1 MVQRKYG
8 VGFVL
13 ALYPLYVEVCVF
25 QPFLAFNPLKWDFF
39 KKVDSCEYIS
49 KMKKQTYN
57 PLRYFS

>member
-25 QPFLAFNPLKWDFF
+25 QPFNPLKWDFF
-39 KKVDSCEYIS
+39 SWLIHVNTF
-49 KMKKQTYN
+49 Q
-57 PLRYFS
+57 R

>member
-13 ALYPLYVEVCVF
+13 ALYPMYVEVCVF

-39 KKVDSCEYIS
+39 KRLIHVNTF
-49 KMKKQTYN
+49 Q
-57 PLRYFS
+57 R